1 MFWCDVVMFCCDVVL
16 WCSVVC
22 DGVWDVVCDGV
33 SGGECCGKVEWL
45 ILSCLGILVTDR
57 RTLVVVESLS
67 QLNIVKRNLKID
79 CTICRIQSTIN
90 TQDNWNGWNSSRKDF
105 IQKTVKEISD
115 LLTSFFCNVTYNILS
130 KISILFPAS
139 RLMYNRL
146 QITFLGKFKLFGL
159 WFVLPRIYHL
169 LLM

>member
-1 MFWCDVVMFCCDVVL
+1 MLWVKRYLEYVKYFLFYISILYYWLVL
-16 WCSVVC
+16 WSQMFVKIIQ
-22 DGVWDVVCDGV
+22 DENIYISNWTP
-33 SGGECCGKVEWL
+33 
-45 ILSCLGILVTDR
+45 ILQKLQNLFQLVK
-57 RTLVVVESLS
+57 
-67 QLNIVKRNLKID
+67 IVKRNLKID

-115 LLTSFFCNVTYNILS
+115 LLTWFFCNVTYNILL